1 MSTVKF
7 AINWRNVSGEI
18 VSDASDFAQPYI
30 NIEVANPSQSKWVLV
45 KALVDTGLGKT
56 SIHRTII
63 SSLDCPFEGS
73 VRVSGSSG
81 WQDFDTY
88 SMLYKFPS
96 VPNVCATGV
105 FSAMDEP
112 IGDGRI
118 LGAIGMDILRLG
130 RLVLAPQNGLS
141 FFELPAA

>member
-7 AINWRNVSGEI
+7 AINWRDASGNI

-30 NIEVANPSQSKWVLV
+30 NIEVSNPSQSKWVLV

-56 SIHRTII
+56 SIHRDII
-63 SSLDCPFEGS
+63 SALNCPHEGS
-73 VRVSGSSG
+73 VRVSGSAG
-81 WQDFDTY
+81 WQTFDTY

-96 VPNVCATGV
+96 IPDVCAPSV

-112 IGDGRI
+112 IGDGGI